1 MKKRLIFGL
10 LFILVLSFVLG
21 GCNSNKSGGEKNG
34 NAGNTGNSGNEG
46 KAGNEGKEEKAGGG
60 ILIYGRGGDSVK
72 LDPASVTDG
81 ESLIVSEQ
89 IIETLVEYEKENT
102 EIIPHLAKK
111 WDITNDGLTYTL
123 ELEEGIKFHDG
134 TDFNAEAVVKNF
146 ERWMEGPEENFPYFK
161 SQFGG
166 YKGEESAVIKEV
178 KALEDYKVEFTLF
191 RPQAPFLKNIA
202 MSPFGISSPAAFE
215 KDGDKYYQHPV
226 GTGPFKFDNWK
237 PTDAITVV
245 KNEDYWKEGL
255 PKVDKVIFKVIE
267 DNSARLNALI
277 KGEIDLMDGLNPS
290 DVERVKS
297 EGKLQIFERPSMN
310 VGYLGFNV
318 EKEPFNNQKV
328 RQALSHAINKQAI
341 IDNFYEGTAQPA
353 KNPIPPSISGY
364 NEEITDYEYDLD
376 KAKQLLEEA
385 GFGAGFKMDLWAMPV
400 PRPYMPNGKKVAE
413 AIQADFAKLGIEA
426 QIVSMEWGTYLE
438 KVRVG
443 EAPMFMLGWTGDN
456 GDADNFLYALLDKDS
471 IGSNNYSRY
480 ANEEVH
486 DLLIKAQT
494 ETDESKRNE
503 YYKQVQVLIHEDA
516 PWIPLVHSV
525 PQLAG
530 KSTIKGFIP
539 HPTGSQSFAETTV
552 E

>member
-1 MKKRLIFGL
+1 MTKRMIYAFA
-10 LFILVLSFVLG
+10 IMLVLSIVMV
-21 GCNSNKSGGEKNG
+21 GCNSNKTGG
-34 NAGNTGNSGNEG
+34 S
-46 KAGNEGKEEKAGGG
+46 GGG
-60 ILIYGRGGDSVK
+60 ILVYGRGGDSVK
-72 LDPASVTDG
+72 LDPASITDG
-81 ESLIVSEQ
+81 ESLIVTEQ
-89 IIETLVEYEKENT
+89 ITETLVEYEKDST
-102 EIIPHLAKK
+102 VVIPHLAKK
-111 WDITNDGLTYTL
+111 WEISDDGLTYTF

-146 ERWMEGPEENFPYFK
+146 ERWMVGPEESFPYFK

-178 KALEDYKVEFTLF
+178 KALDDNKVEFTLF
-191 RPQAPFLKNIA
+191 RPQAPFLKNLA
-202 MSPFGISSPAAFE
+202 MSPFAISSPTAFE
-215 KDGDKYYQHPV
+215 KAGDKYYKHPV
-226 GTGPFKFDNWK
+226 GTGPFKFDSWK
-237 PTDAITVV
+237 QKDAITVV
-245 KNEDYWKEGL
+245 KNEKYWKKGL

-318 EKEPFNNQKV
+318 EKEPFNNKKV

-353 KNPIPPSISGY
+353 KNPIPPTINGY
-364 NEEITDYEYDLD
+364 NDDVQDYEYDLD

-385 GFGAGFKMDLWAMPV
+385 GFGDGFKMDLWAMPV

-413 AIQADFAKLGIEA
+413 AIQADFEKLGIEA
-426 QIVSMEWGTYLE
+426 KIVSVEWGPYLE
-438 KVRVG
+438 KVRDG

-480 ANEEVH
+480 ASEEVH

-494 ETDESKRNE
+494 ETDEDKRNE
-503 YYKQVQVLIHEDA
+503 YYKTVQELIHEDA
-516 PWIPLVHSV
+516 PWVPLAHSV

-530 KSTIKGFIP
+530 KSTIKGFVP
-539 HPTGSQSFAETTV
+539 HPTGSQSFADVTV